1 MVLSLGMS
9 APASPAPD
17 APRPRGRLFWKY
29 VVVIVALVTT
39 LLVASGGVELWFSY
53 QESRDALVSLQREK
67 AAAAAGRIEAFIRE
81 IERQMGWTTL
91 PLLASGGAALEQRR
105 IDFVRLQRQVPPIT
119 DLQYLDAEGKEQL
132 RVSRLAMDVVGSGLD
147 LSADPR
153 FTQAI
158 ARKVYHGPVT
168 FRKES
173 EPYMVVA
180 MAQSGGGVTV
190 AEVNL
195 KFIWD
200 VVTQIK
206 IGKAG
211 RAYVIDEAGNL
222 IAHPDISLVLQKTSL
237 AALPQVRDAIVG
249 TGPTSATSR
258 DVQGRRVLT
267 AHATITGLRW
277 AVFAEQPLEEAL
289 APIEAS
295 LTRSLFLVA
304 LGVALAIGASLVLAR
319 RMVRPIQ
326 ALQVGAARIGGG
338 ELGHRIAVRTGDE
351 LETLASEFNRM
362 TFALQESHAT
372 LEQRVEDRTRELS
385 ESLEQQ
391 TATGEIL
398 RVISSSPTDVQPVFD
413 AIVTSALHLCE
424 GLHCSLF
431 RFDGTLQHFVAHH
444 QIEPATLEALKSRYP
459 RPPDRETVT
468 GRAILERKVIH
479 VPDLAVEP
487 NFPGSQQITAS
498 AGYRAVLAVPMLRED
513 QAVGAIFVVRREA
526 RPFSDKH
533 VEVLRTFASQAVIAI
548 ENVRLFT
555 ELESRNAAL
564 SESLEQQTATSEILR
579 VISSSPTDTQPVF
592 DTIIRNA
599 VRLSGA
605 MWGSVSRV
613 EDGMIDVVAHYNM
626 TSEQVDRVRRVW
638 PQPVDATGLIKWVAE
653 TGQVLRVADVQ
664 TEETGLRPEALAE
677 FRARG
682 VHSWVVV
689 PMSRHGRVIGTINL
703 THQAVGAF
711 SDAHVTLIKTFAD
724 QAVIAI
730 ENVRLFKEL
739 ESRNAALSETLEQQT
754 ATAEILRVINAS
766 QVDLQ
771 PVFDAIAASAARL
784 CDGLTGGVFLVEE
797 AEIRPAAHHNLP
809 SEAFAGVFPASLDSD
824 LLTARAIAERTV
836 VHTPDILAEPDYRH
850 RELAERLGFRSA
862 LAVPMMREGVPVGA
876 IIVTRAQPG
885 AFSDKQIALL
895 QTFADQAVIAI
906 ENVRL
911 LTALQQRNVEVTE
924 SLEQQTATGEILQV
938 ISSSPT
944 DVQPVMRVV
953 AANAARL
960 CDATDVLILRVQ
972 GDRLRLMASHGALP
986 LPARLLEDGVPLSRG
1001 TVAGRVALE
1010 GRAIHVDDL
1019 SADVETEFPDAI
1031 ALQRES
1037 GQRTTLG
1044 VPLLR
1049 EGVALGVVL
1058 IRRTEVRPF
1067 NDKQI
1072 ALLKTFADQAVIAIE
1087 NVRLFTELQ
1096 ERTSQLQV
1104 ANRHKDEF
1112 LANMSHE
1119 LRTPLNAI
1127 IGFSEV
1133 MLERMAGELTDKQDE
1148 YLNDIL
1154 SSGRHLLSLINDIL
1168 DLSKIEAGRMELEL
1182 TDFNL
1187 PVAIDNALTLVH
1199 ERAARRGLTLTQD
1212 VDERLG
1218 DFRGDERKIK
1228 QVLLNLLSNAI
1239 KFTPEGGKVQVRA
1252 ELKGEVVEIA
1262 VADTGVGI
1270 APEDQELVFEEF
1282 RQVGTDVAKKHEGTG
1297 LGLALARR
1305 FVELHGG
1312 NLWLDSEVGVGST
1325 FTFEL
1330 PMRHE

>member
-1 MVLSLGMS
+1 MS
-9 APASPAPD
+9 APASLAAD
-17 APRPRGRLFWKY
+17 APRPRRRLFWKY
-29 VVVIVALVTT
+29 VAVIVALVTT
-39 LLVASGGVELWFSY
+39 LLVASGSVELWFSY
-53 QESRDALVSLQREK
+53 QESRDALVALQREK

-91 PLLASGGAALEQRR
+91 PLLASGAAALEQRR
-105 IDFVRLQRQVPPIT
+105 IDFVRLQRQVQPIT

-132 RVSRLAMDVVGSGLD
+132 RISRLAMDVVGSGTD
-147 LSADPR
+147 FASDPR

-158 ARKVYHGPVT
+158 ARKVYHGPVY

-180 MAQSGGGVTV
+180 MVQSGGGVTV

-211 RAYVIDEAGNL
+211 RAYVVDEAGNL

-237 AALPQVRDAIVG
+237 STLPQVREALAP
-249 TGPTSATSR
+249 TGLDTPTAR

-267 AHATITGLRW
+267 AHATIPGLRW
-277 AVFAEQPLEEAL
+277 TVFAEQPLEEAL

-295 LTRSLFLVA
+295 LKRSLALLA

-326 ALQVGAARIGGG
+326 ALQTGAARIGGG

-351 LETLASEFNRM
+351 LETLAREFNRM
-362 TFALQESHAT
+362 TTTLQESYAT
-372 LEQRVEDRTRELS
+372 LEQRVVERTLELT

-398 RVISSSPTDVQPVFD
+398 RVISSSPTNIQPVLD
-413 AIVTSALHLCE
+413 AVAESSARLCE
-424 GLHCSLF
+424 AT
-431 RFDGTLQHFVAHH
+431 DGVIQLREPGEQLRLAAHFGSIA
-444 QIEPATLEALKSRYP
+444 ATLGTRRPISR
-459 RPPDRETVT
+459 DWV
-468 GRAILERKVIH
+468 
-479 VPDLAVEP
+479 
-487 NFPGSQQITAS
+487 
-498 AGYRAVLAVPMLRED
+498 AGRAVLEAQPIHVDDLQTAVAEYPIGSAIARDAGHRTILAMPLVRE
-513 QAVGAIFVVRREA
+513 GEAIGVIQVRRTEV
-526 RPFSDKH
+526 RPFSEKH
-533 VEVLRTFASQAVIAI
+533 LTLLRTFADQAVIAI

-555 ELESRNAAL
+555 ELQQRNAEVT
-564 SESLEQQTATSEILR
+564 ESLEQQTATSEILR

-592 DTIIRNA
+592 DTIIQNA

-613 EDGMIDVVAHYNM
+613 EDGMIDIVAHHNM
-626 TSEQVDRVRRVW
+626 SPEQIEAIRRVW
-638 PQPVDATGLIKWVAE
+638 PQPVDATGLIKRVAD

-664 TEETGLRPEALAE
+664 TEETGLRPEALGE

-689 PMSRHGRVIGTINL
+689 PMSRHGRVVGTINL

-711 SDAHVTLIKTFAD
+711 SDAHVALIRTFAD

-739 ESRNAALSETLEQQT
+739 ESRNAALSESLEQQT
-754 ATAEILRVINAS
+754 ATAEILRVINAA

-771 PVFDAIAASAARL
+771 PVFEAIAASAARL
-784 CDGLTGGVFLVEE
+784 CDGLTGGVFLVEDD
-797 AEIRPAAHHNLP
+797 RVLPAAHHNLP
-809 SEAFAGVFPASLDSD
+809 SEAFEGVFPAPLDAD
-824 LLTARAIAERTV
+824 LLTTRAIAERRV
-836 VHTPDILAEPDYRH
+836 VHTPDILSEPAYRH
-850 RELAERLGFRSA
+850 RELVERLGFRSA
-862 LAVPMMREGVPVGA
+862 LSVPMMREGVPVGA

-885 AFSDKQIALL
+885 PFTDKQIALL

-911 LTALQQRNVEVTE
+911 LQEVQARNAALTE
-924 SLEQQTATGEILQV
+924 SLEQQTATAEILRV
-938 ISSSPT
+938 ISQSPT
-944 DVQPVMRVV
+944 DVQPVLDVV
-953 AANAARL
+953 AENAARV
-960 CDATDVLILRVQ
+960 CGARDAIIFRIE
-972 GDRLRLMASHGALP
+972 GDHAQ
-986 LPARLLEDGVPLSRG
+986 
-1001 TVAGRVALE
+1001 RVAHYGMMPVDVEGLPSPSARALIRTSVL
-1010 GRAIHVDDL
+1010 GRAILDRQTIQV
-1019 SADVETEFPDAI
+1019 PDMLAGGLEDEYSEGVMF
-1031 ALQRES
+1031 ARAQ
-1037 GQRTTLG
+1037 GHRTVMAT
-1044 VPLLR
+1044 PLMR
-1049 EGVALGVVL
+1049 EGVAIGVIVM
-1058 IRRTEVRPF
+1058 RRNEVHPF
-1067 NDKQI
+1067 SDKQI
-1072 ALLKTFADQAVIAIE
+1072 ALLETFASQAVIAIE

-1133 MLERMAGELTDKQDE
+1133 MLERMFGELTDKQEE

-1168 DLSKIEAGRMELEL
+1168 DLSKIEAGRMELEV

-1297 LGLALARR
+1297 LGLALSRR

-1312 NLWLDSEVGVGST
+1312 NLWLESEVGVGST
-1325 FTFEL
+1325 FTFAL
-1330 PMRHE
+1330 PVRRD

>member
-9 APASPAPD
+9 APASSTPD
-17 APRPRGRLFWKY
+17 APRPRRRLFWKY

-91 PLLASGGAALEQRR
+91 PLLASGSAALEQRR

-237 AALPQVRDAIVG
+237 AALPQVQEAIVG
-249 TGPTSATSR
+249 TGPTIPTSR

-267 AHATITGLRW
+267 AHATIPGLRW

-295 LTRSLFLVA
+295 LKRSLFLVA

-351 LETLASEFNRM
+351 LETLANEFNRM
-362 TFALQESHAT
+362 TYALQESHAT

-431 RFDGTLQHFVAHH
+431 RFDGVLQHFVAHY
-444 QIEPATLEALKSRYP
+444 QVEPATLEALRSRYP

-487 NFPGSQQITAS
+487 NFPGSRQITAS

-579 VISSSPTDTQPVF
+579 VIS
-592 DTIIRNA
+592 
-599 VRLSGA
+599 G
-605 MWGSVSRV
+605 
-613 EDGMIDVVAHYNM
+613 
-626 TSEQVDRVRRVW
+626 
-638 PQPVDATGLIKWVAE
+638 
-653 TGQVLRVADVQ
+653 
-664 TEETGLRPEALAE
+664 
-677 FRARG
+677 
-682 VHSWVVV
+682 
-689 PMSRHGRVIGTINL
+689 
-703 THQAVGAF
+703 
-711 SDAHVTLIKTFAD
+711 
-724 QAVIAI
+724 
-730 ENVRLFKEL
+730 
-739 ESRNAALSETLEQQT
+739 
-754 ATAEILRVINAS
+754 
-766 QVDLQ
+766 
-771 PVFDAIAASAARL
+771 
-784 CDGLTGGVFLVEE
+784 
-797 AEIRPAAHHNLP
+797 
-809 SEAFAGVFPASLDSD
+809 
-824 LLTARAIAERTV
+824 
-836 VHTPDILAEPDYRH
+836 
-850 RELAERLGFRSA
+850 
-862 LAVPMMREGVPVGA
+862 
-876 IIVTRAQPG
+876 
-885 AFSDKQIALL
+885 
-895 QTFADQAVIAI
+895 
-906 ENVRL
+906 
-911 LTALQQRNVEVTE
+911 
-924 SLEQQTATGEILQV
+924 
-938 ISSSPT
+938 SPT
-944 DVQPVMRVV
+944 DVQPVLDVV
-953 AANAARL
+953 AENAARV
-960 CDATDVLILRVQ
+960 CGATDALIRRVD
-972 GDRLRLMASHGALP
+972 GDRLPKVAHFGALVPAEAP
-986 LPARLLEDGVPLSRG
+986 LLTRSSVG
-1001 TVAGRVALE
+1001 
-1010 GRAIHVDDL
+1010 GRAILDRETIQVTDMLDESVADEFSEGRRL
-1019 SADVETEFPDAI
+1019 AGQGGYRTVLATPLIRENEEAAIGVIVVRRADVH
-1031 ALQRES
+1031 
-1037 GQRTTLG
+1037 
-1044 VPLLR
+1044 
-1049 EGVALGVVL
+1049 
-1058 IRRTEVRPF
+1058 PF
-1067 NDKQI
+1067 TDKQV
-1072 ALLKTFADQAVIAIE
+1072 ALLKTFASQAVIAIE

-1133 MLERMAGELTDKQDE
+1133 MLERMAGELTGKQDE

-1182 TDFNL
+1182 ADFNL

>member
-1 MVLSLGMS
+1 MS
-9 APASPAPD
+9 APASIAAD
-17 APRPRGRLFWKY
+17 APRPRRRLFWKY
-29 VVVIVALVTT
+29 VAVIVVLVTT

-53 QESRDALVSLQREK
+53 QESRDALVALQREK

-91 PLLASGGAALEQRR
+91 PLLASGAAALEQRR
-105 IDFVRLQRQVPPIT
+105 IDFVRLQRQVQPIT
-119 DLQYLDAEGKEQL
+119 DLQYLDAVGKEQL
-132 RVSRLAMDVVGSGLD
+132 RISRLAMDVVGSGID
-147 LSADPR
+147 FASDPR
-153 FTQAI
+153 FTQAV
-158 ARKVYHGPVT
+158 ARKIYHGPVY

-180 MAQSGGGVTV
+180 MLQSGGGVTV

-211 RAYVIDEAGNL
+211 RAYVVDEAGNL

-237 AALPQVRDAIVG
+237 STLPQVRQALVPD
-249 TGPTSATSR
+249 GPETPTAR

-267 AHATITGLRW
+267 AHATIPGLRW
-277 AVFAEQPLEEAL
+277 TVFAEQPLEEAL

-295 LTRSLFLVA
+295 LKRSLA
-304 LGVALAIGASLVLAR
+304 LLAVGVALAIGASLVLAR

-326 ALQVGAARIGGG
+326 ALQTGAARIGGG
-338 ELGHRIAVRTGDE
+338 DLGHRIEVRTGDE
-351 LETLASEFNRM
+351 LQALATDFNRM
-362 TFALQESHAT
+362 TGTLQESYAT
-372 LEQRVEDRTRELS
+372 LEQRVVERTKELS
-385 ESLEQQ
+385 EALERQN
-391 TATGEIL
+391 ATGEIL
-398 RVISSSPTDVQPVFD
+398 RVISSSPTNIQPVLDAVAESSARLCEATD
-413 AIVTSALHLCE
+413 AIIQL
-424 GLHCSLF
+424 
-431 RFDGTLQHFVAHH
+431 
-444 QIEPATLEALKSRYP
+444 
-459 RPPDRETVT
+459 RETDNHLRIAAHFGSIPTIVRVGGRRPLT
-468 GRAILERKVIH
+468 RDWVSGRCVIDARAIH
-479 VPDLAVEP
+479 VDDLQALTDEYP
-487 NFPGSQQITAS
+487 EGSAIARA
-498 AGYRAVLAVPMLRED
+498 AGHRTLLAMPLLREGE
-513 QAVGAIFVVRREA
+513 AIGAILVRRPEV
-526 RPFSDKH
+526 RPFSEKH
-533 VEVLRTFASQAVIAI
+533 VTLLQTFADQAVIAI

-555 ELESRNAAL
+555 ELQQRNAEVT
-564 SESLEQQTATSEILR
+564 ESLEQQTATSEILR
-579 VISSSPTDTQPVF
+579 VISSSPTDAQPVF
-592 DTIIRNA
+592 DTIIQNA

-605 MWGSVSRV
+605 MWGSVFRV
-613 EDGMIDVVAHYNM
+613 EDGLVNIVAHENL
-626 TSEQVDRVRRVW
+626 SVEERERVQRLW
-638 PQPVDATGLIKWVAE
+638 PQPVGTTGPVARVAS
-653 TGQVLRVADVQ
+653 TGQVLRIHDLEAED
-664 TEETGLRPEALAE
+664 TGFRPESIAE

-682 VHSWVVV
+682 VRSMVVV
-689 PMSRHGRVIGTINL
+689 PMSRHGRVIGSINL
-703 THQAVGAF
+703 SHQAVGAF
-711 SDAHVTLIKTFAD
+711 SDAHVTLIRTFAD

-754 ATAEILRVINAS
+754 ATAEILRVINAA

-771 PVFDAIAASAARL
+771 PVFEAIAASAARL
-784 CDGLTGGVFLVEE
+784 CEGLTGGVFLVEDD
-797 AEIRPAAHHNLP
+797 RVLPAAHHNLP
-809 SEAFAGVFPASLDSD
+809 SEAFDGVFPASLDAD
-824 LLTARAIAERTV
+824 LLTTRAIAERRV
-836 VHTPDILAEPDYRH
+836 VHTPDILAESEYRH
-850 RELAERLGFRSA
+850 RELVERLGFRSA
-862 LAVPMMREGVPVGA
+862 LSVPMMREGTPVGA

-885 AFSDKQIALL
+885 AFTDKQIALL

-911 LTALQQRNVEVTE
+911 LQEVQARNAALTE
-924 SLEQQTATGEILQV
+924 SLEQQTATAEILRV
-938 ISSSPT
+938 ISQSPT
-944 DVQPVMRVV
+944 DVQPVLEVV
-953 AANAARL
+953 AKNAARV
-960 CDATDVLILRVQ
+960 CGARDALVFRAE
-972 GDRLRLMASHGALP
+972 GDRLQPVAHFGYLPNSDADIPRPSTRTISPASVL
-986 LPARLLEDGVPLSRG
+986 
-1001 TVAGRVALE
+1001 
-1010 GRAIHVDDL
+1010 GRAFLERRTVQV
-1019 SADVETEFPDAI
+1019 ADMLAGDVAKEFSEGAQF
-1031 ALQRES
+1031 ARRM
-1037 GQRTTLG
+1037 GHRTVMVT
-1044 VPLLR
+1044 PLVR
-1049 EGVALGVVL
+1049 EGVAIGA
-1058 IRRTEVRPF
+1058 IAMRRDEVHPF
-1067 NDKQI
+1067 SDKQI
-1072 ALLKTFADQAVIAIE
+1072 ALLETFASQAVIAIE

-1133 MLERMAGELTDKQDE
+1133 MLERMFGELTDKQEE

-1168 DLSKIEAGRMELEL
+1168 DLSKIEAGRMELDVA
-1182 TDFNL
+1182 DFNL

-1270 APEDQELVFEEF
+1270 APEDQEMVFEEF

-1297 LGLALARR
+1297 LGLALSRR

-1312 NLWLDSEVGVGST
+1312 NLWLESEVGVGST
-1325 FTFEL
+1325 FTFAL
-1330 PMRHE
+1330 PVRRD